1 MGLQRGDLSHLV
13 YDIFEIDSFRSKM
26 GDDKDIIV
34 CSFTVKDKQPAED
47 LMNFVEKG
55 YEFVLDSAVSPGE
68 LDDGMYR
75 VFVEMRR
82 DKNAPENI
90 QEMLY
95 GIGEL
100 TDIDRFKFRYY
111 KSFKSREA
119 DIGSLSETVPLDADT
134 YYNVVNETNVDN
146 YKSFFGNS
154 YLESIELLG
163 NNLIIKKAYGDPL
176 SFEYNDFVDY
186 NDLTTVVTESMDV
199 NAYPE
204 VLFLT
209 KYIGD
214 YNISKYGDKLVFE
227 NKGKA
232 LILKRI

>member
-1 MGLQRGDLSHLV
+1 MGLQKGDLQHLL
-13 YDIFEIDSFRSKM
+13 YDIFEIDSYRSKM

-82 DKNAPENI
+82 DKNAPERI
-90 QEMLY
+90 LEMVY

-100 TDIDRFKFRYY
+100 AGIDEFKFRYY
-111 KSFKSREA
+111 KSFKSRKVSMETLE
-119 DIGSLSETVPLDADT
+119 SLPLDADS
-134 YYNVVNETNVDN
+134 YYNVVSETNLDN
-146 YKSFFGNS
+146 YKNFFNNS
-154 YLESIELLG
+154 YVESIEMLG
-163 NNLIIKKAYGDPL
+163 DILTIKKPYADSV
-176 SFEYNDFVDY
+176 SFELSDFVDY

-204 VLFLT
+204 ILFLT

-227 NKGKA
+227 NKGNA

>member
-1 MGLQRGDLSHLV
+1 MGLQKGDLQHLL
-13 YDIFEIDSFRSKM
+13 YDIFEIDSYRSKM

-82 DKNAPENI
+82 DKNAPERI
-90 QEMLY
+90 LEMVY

-100 TDIDRFKFRYY
+100 AGIDEFKFRYY
-111 KSFKSREA
+111 KSFKSRKVNMETLE
-119 DIGSLSETVPLDADT
+119 SLPLDADS
-134 YYNVVNETNVDN
+134 YYNVVSETNLDN
-146 YKSFFGNS
+146 YKNFFNNS
-154 YLESIELLG
+154 YVESIEMLG
-163 NNLIIKKAYGDPL
+163 DILTIKKPYADSV
-176 SFEYNDFVDY
+176 SFELSDFVDY
-186 NDLTTVVTESMDV
+186 KDLTTVVTESMDV

-204 VLFLT
+204 ILFLT

-227 NKGKA
+227 NKGNA

>member
-1 MGLQRGDLSHLV
+1 MGLQKGDLQHLL
-13 YDIFEIDSFRSKM
+13 YDIFEIDSYRSKM

-82 DKNAPENI
+82 DKNAPERI
-90 QEMLY
+90 LEMVY

-100 TDIDRFKFRYY
+100 AGIDEFKFRYY
-111 KSFKSREA
+111 KSFKSRKVNMETLE
-119 DIGSLSETVPLDADT
+119 SLPLDADS
-134 YYNVVNETNVDN
+134 YYNVVSETNLDN
-146 YKSFFGNS
+146 YKNFFNNS
-154 YLESIELLG
+154 YVESIEMLG
-163 NNLIIKKAYGDPL
+163 DILTIKKPYADSV
-176 SFEYNDFVDY
+176 SFELSDFVDY

-204 VLFLT
+204 ILFLT

-227 NKGKA
+227 NKGNA